1 MLKIKMPT
9 AGTPYVLSDILRA
22 KIGLIQS
29 RRVISQ
35 FEDVLKE
42 YFGANNLRL
51 VNSGTTANFIIYKVL
66 KELRK
71 REEQVEIILPAYTAP
86 SLLLPIE
93 AEALMPVLVD
103 IDPATFN
110 LDITK
115 VAEKFNSKTLAVMPV
130 HMFGLPCE
138 VESLL
143 ELTRDTDIFI
153 LEDGASA
160 LGTTVNGQ
168 HIGTRAPFGFYSLN
182 RGKNVSTL
190 AGGIITWKDS
200 GLSGLFDK
208 YISELTS
215 LSAYSQFSMFLKVV
229 ALSLAVRPLTYTLL
243 NPIVAKFKYT
253 TLHTHFDS
261 FQYTT
266 MQAALGINLWNRIEY
281 LDQKRVENG
290 LYLLEIFKGRD
301 GFRIPV
307 IPDGSRVVFNQFPIV
322 VDDLEKRAAIV
333 EKLRQSGIETTTLYD
348 HPLHHIFPKLHKTG
362 ADPYPNAT
370 YLAEH
375 LLLLPPHAQ
384 INHRIIK
391 EIQKVIDTI
400 G

>member
-1 MLKIKMPT
+1 MLKIKMPA
-9 AGTPYVLSDILRA
+9 AGTPYLLSDILRA

-35 FEDVLKE
+35 FEDALKE
-42 YFGANNLRL
+42 YLGVDNLRL

-93 AEALMPVLVD
+93 AEGLTPVLVD

-110 LDITK
+110 LDIAK
-115 VAEKFNSKTLAVMPV
+115 VAENFNSKTLAVMPV

-138 VESLL
+138 VDSLL
-143 ELTRDTDIFI
+143 KLTAGSDIFV

-160 LGTTVNGQ
+160 LGTTVNNQ

-200 GLSGLFDK
+200 DLSGLFDK
-208 YISELTS
+208 YISELIS
-215 LSAYSQFSMFLKVV
+215 LPAYSQFSMFLKVV

-243 NPIVAKFKYT
+243 NPIVTKFKYT

-266 MQAALGINLWNRIEY
+266 MQAALGINLWKRIKY
-281 LDQKRVENG
+281 LDQKRVDNG
-290 LYLLEIFKGRD
+290 LRLIEFFKGRD
-301 GFRIPV
+301 GFRIPI
-307 IPDGSRVVFNQFPIV
+307 IPDGSRVAFNQLPVIIA
-322 VDDLEKRAAIV
+322 DLGKRSLII
-333 EKLRQSGIETTTLYD
+333 ERLKQSGIETTTLYD
-348 HPLHHIFPKLHKTG
+348 HPLHHIFPELNEAG
-362 ADPYPNAT
+362 DDPYPNST

-375 LLLLPPHAQ
+375 LLLIPPHAQ
-384 INHRIIK
+384 INHRIIRK
-391 EIQKVIDTI
+391 IQKVIDTI
-400 G
+400 E